1 MGLLD
6 LAAFDA
12 TPLVT
17 EPFPHLIVP
26 GFLKPTALPE
36 VMGDY
41 PAIGQPGSFPTSE
54 LSYEALLAELEGPEL
69 RQRFAAKFDID
80 LTDRPTM
87 VTVRGQARAKDGRI
101 HNDSRTKLI
110 TVLIYMNGKWDA
122 DGGRLR
128 LLRSPDN
135 LDDVVAE
142 VPPDEGTLVAFRV
155 TDRSWHGHASFS
167 GTRRVIQLNW
177 VTDAEVVR
185 HEQTRH
191 RLTAKLKRLNPFV

>member
-36 VMGDY
+36 VMSDY

-54 LSYEALLAELEGPEL
+54 LSYGPRFEALLAELEGPEL

-101 HNDSRTKLI
+101 HNDSETKLI

-128 LLRSPDN
+128 
-135 LDDVVAE
+135 
-142 VPPDEGTLVAFRV
+142 
-155 TDRSWHGHASFS
+155 
-167 GTRRVIQLNW
+167 
-177 VTDAEVVR
+177 
-185 HEQTRH
+185 
-191 RLTAKLKRLNPFV
+191 